1 LSFGLERFQS
11 IVPFLQFQRFLVNL
25 STQTRWDHYSR
36 MQGGGQGETNAAIQ
50 TDGNQ
55 FRDDELIILE
65 DLRGWENGQE
75 HLPKDRG
82 TAQDRL

>member
-1 LSFGLERFQS
+1 
-11 IVPFLQFQRFLVNL
+11 
-25 STQTRWDHYSR
+25 
-36 MQGGGQGETNAAIQ
+36 MQGGGQGETNAASQ

-75 HLPKDRG
+75 HLSEDRRK
-82 TAQDRL
+82 AKARL